1 MHTSSI
7 NLNEMCKIFRYI
19 ADKAEQTR
27 CTALEKDY
35 SGRMKFI
42 VLNCSSELP
51 GLCVNQLK
59 MIEGE

>member
-1 MHTSSI
+1 
-7 NLNEMCKIFRYI
+7 MCKIFRYI

-35 SGRMKFI
+35 SGRMEFI

>member
-1 MHTSSI
+1 
-7 NLNEMCKIFRYI
+7 MCKIFRYI
-19 ADKAEQTR
+19 ADKTEQTR

-35 SGRMKFI
+35 SGRMEFI